1 MTFPN
6 NYKTLS
12 LYGVSYVVSLW
23 SKLCLLLQR
32 KLSINFC
39 FSFNNISD
47 YGVDKYDIGTGFG
60 HFGIAVDD
68 VRFPNFSS
76 FYCPS

>member
-1 MTFPN
+1 M
-6 NYKTLS
+6 
-12 LYGVSYVVSLW
+12 
-23 SKLCLLLQR
+23 QR
-32 KLSINFC
+32 RLSINFC

-68 VRFPNFSS
+68 VSFPNFSS
-76 FYCPS
+76 FYCP